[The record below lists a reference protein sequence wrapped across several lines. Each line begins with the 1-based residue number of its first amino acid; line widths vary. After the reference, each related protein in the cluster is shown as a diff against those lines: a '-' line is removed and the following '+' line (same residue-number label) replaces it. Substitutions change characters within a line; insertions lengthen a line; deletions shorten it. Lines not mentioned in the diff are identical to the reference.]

1 MMSQSLPKQVRFL
14 VIGAGVHGLS
24 TAYHLARELKARG
37 RGSAADVLV
46 VDKTAVGAGASGI
59 ACGVVR
65 NYYVQPAMGAL
76 MAHSVGVWESDPAAY
91 HYHPVGYL
99 AVAGDVQREDF
110 ERIAARHERIGYRAR
125 LVRGEQAVFD
135 YMRALFPDWRAR
147 GLSVCLHE
155 FQGGF
160 AFNRESMR
168 GLAKKATD
176 EGVRILQGVRVEGFD
191 MAADGRVRTVRTT
204 AGALAVEH
212 VVVGVGPWIKG
223 LWGLLGLPL
232 KVDVRAEGTL
242 HAGLDMWT
250 YWQLQEGEIRL
261 DPDRYV
267 TADGKTPPV
276 IHVDSGEPLLA
287 DGTDRKISDGLW
299 GIYFKRDRHG
309 VQGGAVPLKLGP
321 DAQVDPYGPRS
332 ERYTVTDDFAEHWTA
347 GLAHCL
353 ERFRGCSKLYQRA
366 PTGGIGCFTVDNF
379 PVFDRMRPNV
389 YVIADSNHGYKM
401 IGVGQEVARVLMGE
415 TSALLHPFRFSR
427 FAEGD
432 LHPRSSGP
440 FPWT

>member
-1 MMSQSLPKQVRFL
+1 MGQSLPQRVKFL

-37 RGSAADVLV
+37 RGSAEDVLV

-76 MAHSVGVWESDPAAY
+76 MAHSVGVWESDPEAF

-99 AVAGDVQREDF
+99 AAAGDVQRDDF

-135 YMRALFPDWRAR
+135 YLRALFPDWRAR

-176 EGVRILQGVRVEGFD
+176 EGVRILQGVRVEGFEA
-191 MAADGRVRTVRTT
+191 AADGSVRAVRTT
-204 AGALAVEH
+204 AGGIAVDH

-223 LWGLLGLPL
+223 IWSLLGLPL
-232 KVDVRAEGTL
+232 KVDVRAEGKL

-250 YWQLQEGEIRL
+250 YWQLQEGEIQL
-261 DPDRYV
+261 DPGRYA
-267 TADGKTPPV
+267 TAAGKTPPV
-276 IHVDSGEPLLA
+276 IHVDSSEPLLA

-321 DAQVDPYGPRS
+321 EAQVDPYGPRS
-332 ERYTVTDDFAEHWTA
+332 ERYTVTDDFAEYWTA

-353 ERFRGCSKLYQRA
+353 ERFRGCSALYKRA

-379 PVFDRMRPNV
+379 PVFDWMRPNA

-401 IGVGQEVARVLMGE
+401 IGVGKEVARVLMGE
-415 TSALLHPFRFSR
+415 RSELLHPFRFSR

>member
-1 MMSQSLPKQVRFL
+1 MGQSLPQRVKFL

-24 TAYHLARELKARG
+24 TAYHLACELKARG
-37 RGSAADVLV
+37 RGSAEDVLV

-76 MAHSVGVWESDPAAY
+76 MAHSVGVWESDPEAF

-99 AVAGDVQREDF
+99 AAAGDVQRDDF

-135 YMRALFPDWRAR
+135 YLRALFPDWRAR

-176 EGVRILQGVRVEGFD
+176 EGVRILQGVRVEGFEA
-191 MAADGRVRTVRTT
+191 AADGSVRAVRTT
-204 AGALAVEH
+204 AGGIAVDH

-223 LWGLLGLPL
+223 IWSLLGLPL
-232 KVDVRAEGTL
+232 KVDVRAEGKL

-250 YWQLQEGEIRL
+250 YWQLQEGEIQL
-261 DPDRYV
+261 DPGRYA
-267 TADGKTPPV
+267 TAAGKTPPV
-276 IHVDSGEPLLA
+276 IHVDSSEPLLA

-321 DAQVDPYGPRS
+321 EAQVDPYGPRS
-332 ERYTVTDDFAEHWTA
+332 ERYTVTDDFAEYWTA

-353 ERFRGCSKLYQRA
+353 ERFRGCSALYKRA

-379 PVFDRMRPNV
+379 PVFDWMRPNA

-401 IGVGQEVARVLMGE
+401 IGVGKEVARVLMGE
-415 TSALLHPFRFSR
+415 RSELLHPFRFSR

>member
-1 MMSQSLPKQVRFL
+1 MTDTLPQRVPYL

-37 RGSAADVLV
+37 RGTAADILV

-65 NYYVQPAMGAL
+65 NYYVQPAMGEL
-76 MAHSVGVWESDPAAY
+76 MAHSVAVWESDPAAY

-99 AVAGDVQREDF
+99 AVAGDVQADDF

-125 LVRGEQAVFD
+125 LIRGEQSVFD
-135 YMRALFPDWRAR
+135 YMRTIFPDWRAR

-168 GLAKKATD
+168 GLARKAGA
-176 EGVRILQGVRVEGFD
+176 EGVRIVQGVKVEGFEL
-191 MAADGRVRTVRTT
+191 AADGSVRAVRTG
-204 AGALAVEH
+204 AGEIAVDR
-212 VVVGVGPWIKG
+212 VVVGVGPWIQQV
-223 LWGLLGLPL
+223 WGQLGLPQH
-232 KVDVRAEGTL
+232 VDVRHDGAV
-242 HAGLDMWT
+242 HRGLDMWT
-250 YWQLQEGEIRL
+250 YWQLQEGEIQV
-261 DPDRYV
+261 DPQQYV

-276 IHVDSGEPLLA
+276 IHIDSGEPLLSDA
-287 DGTDRKISDGLW
+287 TGRRISEGLW

-309 VQGGAVPLKLGP
+309 VQGGAVPLKLGSE
-321 DAQVDPYGPRS
+321 AQVDPYGPRS
-332 ERYTVTDDFAEHWTA
+332 PHYTVKDDFAEYWTA

-353 ERFRGCSKLYQRA
+353 ERFQGCSRQYRRA

-379 PVFDRMRPNV
+379 PVFDWMRPNV
-389 YVIADSNHGYKM
+389 YVVADSNHGYKM
-401 IGVGQEVARVLMGE
+401 IGVGKEVARVLMGE
-415 TSALLHPFRFSR
+415 TSRLLHPFRFSR

>member
-1 MMSQSLPKQVRFL
+1 MGQSLPQRVKFL

-37 RGSAADVLV
+37 RGGAEDVLV

-125 LVRGEQAVFD
+125 LVQGEQAVFD
-135 YMRALFPDWRAR
+135 YMRTLFPDWRAR

-168 GLAKKATD
+168 GLAGKAAG
-176 EGVRILQGVRVEGFD
+176 EGVRILQGVRVEGFEL
-191 MAADGRVRTVRTT
+191 AADGCVRTVRTT
-204 AGALAVEH
+204 AGEIAVEQ
-212 VVVGVGPWIKG
+212 VVVGVGPWIQG
-223 LWGLLGLPL
+223 VWGVLGLPQ
-232 KVDVRAEGTL
+232 KVDVRAEGKL

-250 YWQLQEGEIRL
+250 YWQLQEGEIQV
-261 DPDRYV
+261 DPERYR
-267 TADGKTPPV
+267 TAAGKTPPV
-276 IHVDSGEPLLA
+276 IHVDSSEPLLA

-321 DAQVDPYGPRS
+321 EAQVDPYGPRS
-332 ERYTVTDDFAEHWTA
+332 ERYTVTDDFAEYWTA

-353 ERFRGCSKLYQRA
+353 ERFRGCSALYKRA

-379 PVFDRMRPNV
+379 PVFDWMRPNA

-401 IGVGQEVARVLMGE
+401 IGVGKEVARVLMGE
-415 TSALLHPFRFSR
+415 RSELLHPFRFCR